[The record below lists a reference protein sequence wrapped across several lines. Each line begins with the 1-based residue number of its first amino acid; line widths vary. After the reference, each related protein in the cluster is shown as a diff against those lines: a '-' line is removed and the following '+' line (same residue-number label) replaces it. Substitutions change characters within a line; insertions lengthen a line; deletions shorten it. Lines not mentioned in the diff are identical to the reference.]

1 MGLNKDRFNAGPKF
15 TGRSSI
21 YKYSWGYLNPDRGEL
36 VVSKEEIF
44 SSSLFSLKD
53 IEYFIE
59 DGILYIQ
66 AVECEWCYIGHYL
79 EAISEWSSPH
89 SHMYILEK
97 DDNFL
102 EKFHVPENQVFSYE
116 YRKNLRK
123 RKKTIID
130 CSAESAFYWF
140 RKKGS
145 EKPFTYTLHPFKLRE
160 ITK

>member
-1 MGLNKDRFNAGPKF
+1 MGLNKDRFNAVHKF

-21 YKYSWGYLNPDRGEL
+21 YKYPWGYLNPDRGEL

-44 SSSLFSLKD
+44 SPSLFSLKD

-59 DGILYIQ
+59 EGILYIQ
-66 AVECEWCYIGHYL
+66 ATECEWGYIGHYL
-79 EAISEWSSPH
+79 ESISEWRSPH
-89 SHMYILEK
+89 RHMYILEK
-97 DDNFL
+97 DDDFL
-102 EKFHVPENQVFSYE
+102 ERFHVSESQVFLYE
-116 YRKNLRK
+116 YRKNWVK

-130 CSAESAFYWF
+130 CSAEAASNWF

-145 EKPFTYTLHPFKLRE
+145 EKPFTYTLHPFKLKE